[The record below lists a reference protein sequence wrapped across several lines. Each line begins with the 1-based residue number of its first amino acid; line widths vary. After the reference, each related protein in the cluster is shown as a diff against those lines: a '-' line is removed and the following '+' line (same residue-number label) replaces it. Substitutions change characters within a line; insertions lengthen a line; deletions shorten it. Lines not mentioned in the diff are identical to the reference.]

1 MSDIVVVFREVY
13 QKNVPFVATML
24 CIIFPKVGEQP
35 LTSEISPFSVCETLD
50 RLLNHRI
57 EIRAN
62 AIRIGSVVVVRI
74 TVVVDIGEIGSGIR
88 DYPLGEP
95 T

>member
-1 MSDIVVVFREVY
+1 MFSIYHSGR
-13 QKNVPFVATML
+13 T
-24 CIIFPKVGEQP
+24 
-35 LTSEISPFSVCETLD
+35 TSPFSVCETLD
-50 RLLNHRI
+50 RLLNRRI
-57 EIRAN
+57 EIGAN
-62 AIRIGSVVVVRI
+62 TIRVTSVVVVRI

>member
-1 MSDIVVVFREVY
+1 MLVAYNANIATVVTVGVTFMIYRIHGWT
-13 QKNVPFVATML
+13 AT
-24 CIIFPKVGEQP
+24 
-35 LTSEISPFSVCETLD
+35 PFSACT
-50 RLLNHRI
+50 RSIGFMCSI

>member
-1 MSDIVVVFREVY
+1 M
-13 QKNVPFVATML
+13 
-24 CIIFPKVGEQP
+24 CIRDRYLPYGRI
-35 LTSEISPFSVCETLD
+35 ISPFSVCETLD